1 MMSATQAQTHRAK
14 APAEGPNVRE
24 LRQDRRREKLSA
36 FGLSLPGVLVVLVLL
51 VLPMAWL
58 FWLSAFDAAGN
69 LTLKNYERMLRP
81 LYQRTFLTTFRIS
94 LIVALS
100 CAVIAYPIAYLMSQA
115 GRRLSMV
122 LMLCVMLPFWT
133 SVLVRT
139 YAWLVLLQRTGLIND
154 WLLKL
159 GVISEPLALVHN
171 ELGTVIG
178 MVHVMLPFMILPLYA
193 SMKAI
198 DPALML
204 AASNCGATP
213 AQAFRQIYFPQ
224 TVAGLGSGISLVFVM
239 GLGYYV
245 TPVLLGGGRVN
256 MWAQQISDNISLYG
270 NWGAASALGVVLIVA
285 TSILLV
291 GMNMILKRLS
301 QGGR

>member
-1 MMSATQAQTHRAK
+1 MMSAAQAQ
-14 APAEGPNVRE
+14 
-24 LRQDRRREKLSA
+24 LRTPPPIPQALNARDLRRDARREGLSA
-36 FGLSLPGVLVVLVLL
+36 FLLRLPGMAVVLVLL

-58 FWLSAFDAAGN
+58 FWLSAFDASGQ

-81 LYQRTFLTTFRIS
+81 LYQRTFLTTFRVS
-94 LIVALS
+94 LIVALA
-100 CAVIAYPIAYLMSQA
+100 CAVIAYPVAYLMSQA

-139 YAWLVLLQRTGLIND
+139 YAWLVLLQRTGLINS
-154 WLLKL
+154 WLQDL
-159 GVISEPLALVHN
+159 GLIDAPLALVHN
-171 ELGTVIG
+171 ELGTIIG

-224 TVAGLGSGISLVFVM
+224 TVVGLGSGISLVFVM

-270 NWGAASALGVVLIVA
+270 NWGAASALGVVLIAA
-285 TSILLV
+285 TSVLLV
-291 GMNMILKRLS
+291 GMNLILKRLS